1 MSSHG
6 NRFGVGNR
14 RGQAG
19 IFVVLNMSLLFGAL
33 GLAVDVGWGYF
44 VKQQAQAAADA
55 AAMAAAAYASSGGAI
70 TCGSGGATCGT
81 LNCNGVTTATDD
93 LSDGCLY
100 AAKNGFTTGV
110 TMSGNTTASGVTGN
124 TPAYWTQATVT
135 ASPLNFFGPF
145 NGFTHF
151 NVTASAKAGVTSYT
165 AGACI
170 YVLDPSVSGAFM
182 ATGASDTTASCGI
195 FVHSTSTSGFTT
207 TGSAKV
213 TASQIL
219 INSTAASIGGSTTV
233 SPTPT
238 YNAGSAATS
247 DPLAGVQTIP
257 TFSNPNPCS
266 TAATN
271 IGSTTVT
278 SLNPGT
284 YCNGIT
290 IGNSAQVTFNPG
302 NYLINDGLSI
312 SGAAKVT
319 FGAGLYIIN
328 GSASGIALSFG
339 NSSQV
344 SGTGVTFFITGQY
357 TGHTIGNVQ
366 STGATTVNLAAPESG
381 TYQGMLFLQDPALNY
396 ASTNSFANSA
406 SSVLQGTLYFPTTA
420 VSYSGASST
429 GTYTAM
435 IAKTLSFTGSA
446 AFKNDPT
453 GTYTGLATTVRGL
466 IQ

>member
-1 MSSHG
+1 
-6 NRFGVGNR
+6 
-14 RGQAG
+14 
-19 IFVVLNMSLLFGAL
+19 VLNMTLLFGAL
-33 GLAVDVGWGYF
+33 GLAVDVGWGFF
-44 VKQQAQAAADA
+44 VKQEAQAAADA
-55 AAMAAAAYASSGGAI
+55 AAMAAAAYVSFGGTV

-100 AAKNGFTTGV
+100 AAKNGFATGV
-110 TMSGNTTASGVTGN
+110 TMLGGTTSPGVTGN
-124 TPAYWTQATVT
+124 SPTYWTQAIVT
-135 ASPLNFFGPF
+135 TSHLNLFGPF
-145 NGFTHF
+145 TGLRHFT
-151 NVTASAKAGVTSYT
+151 VTASAKAGVTSYT

-170 YVLDPSVSGAFM
+170 YVLDPSSSGAFT
-182 ATGASDTTASCGI
+182 ATGSSNTTATCGI

-207 TGSAKV
+207 TGSARV

-219 INSTAASIGGSTTV
+219 INSTAASIGGSTSV
-233 SPTPT
+233 IPTPT
-238 YNAGSAATS
+238 YNAGSPATS
-247 DPLAGVQTIP
+247 DPIAGVQTIP

-266 TAATN
+266 TAAHN

-278 SLNPGT
+278 TLNPGT
-284 YCNGIT
+284 YCGGIT
-290 IGNSAQVTFNPG
+290 IGNSAQVTFAAG
-302 NYLINDGLSI
+302 DYLINDGLSI
-312 SGAAKVT
+312 GGASKVT

-328 GSASGIALSFG
+328 GSASGVALSFG
-339 NSSQV
+339 NSTIV
-344 SGTGVTFFITGQY
+344 NGAGVTFFITGQY

-366 STGATTVNLAAPESG
+366 STGATTVNLAAPLSG
-381 TYQGMLFLQDPALNY
+381 PYQGMLFLQDPALNY
-396 ASTNSFANSA
+396 TSTNSFANSA
-406 SSVLQGTLYFPTTA
+406 ASVLQGTLYFPSTA

-453 GTYTGLATTVRGL
+453 GTFTGLETKVRGL